1 MAKIVKS
8 LKDLNVPFNFHY
20 PAGAT
25 IVTSHAH
32 GHDNAMAVAW
42 HTAISRNPALYAVSI
57 SPKRF
62 THSLIAETGEFVVNF
77 MPAEQG
83 ELVALVASCSGR
95 DVDKFPA
102 FHIAAHPGSHVN
114 APVLESAFA
123 AYECRVTGRHT
134 YGDHDL
140 FLGEVLAVHYES
152 SLFQGSGRLDL
163 ERTTPIVYLGGDWY
177 ASLEKETFR
186 LDRQA
191 LMDVALGEPAQP
203 ARP

>member
-1 MAKIVKS
+1 MAKIVRS

-32 GHDNAMAVAW
+32 GQDNAMAVAW
-42 HTAISRNPALYAVSI
+42 HTAISRNPACYAVSI

-95 DVDKFPA
+95 DADKFSA
-102 FHIAAHPGSHVN
+102 FQIAAHPGSQVK
-114 APVLESAFA
+114 APVLEKAFA
-123 AYECRVTGRHT
+123 AYECRVTGRHA

-140 FLGEVLAVHYES
+140 FVGEVLAVQFES
-152 SLFQGSGRLDL
+152 SLFQDNGRLNL
-163 ERTTPIVYLGGDWY
+163 ERIAPIVYMGGDWY

-186 LDRQA
+186 LDRTA
-191 LMDVALGEPAQP
+191 LMDTALGEPAQP
-203 ARP
+203 VRP

>member
-1 MAKIVKS
+1 MSKVVRS

-20 PAGAT
+20 PSGAT

-32 GHDNAMAVAW
+32 GHNNAMAVAW

-95 DVDKFPA
+95 EVDKFPA
-102 FHIAAHPGSHVN
+102 FQIAAHPGSQVK
-114 APVLESAFA
+114 APVLEQAFA
-123 AYECRVTGRHT
+123 AYECRVTGRHA

-140 FLGEVLAVHYES
+140 FVGEVMAVQFES
-152 SLFQGSGRLDL
+152 SLFQDNGRLDL
-163 ERTTPIVYLGGDWY
+163 ERIAPIVYLGGDWY

-186 LDRQA
+186 LDRKA
-191 LMDVALGEPAQP
+191 LMDAALGEPVQP